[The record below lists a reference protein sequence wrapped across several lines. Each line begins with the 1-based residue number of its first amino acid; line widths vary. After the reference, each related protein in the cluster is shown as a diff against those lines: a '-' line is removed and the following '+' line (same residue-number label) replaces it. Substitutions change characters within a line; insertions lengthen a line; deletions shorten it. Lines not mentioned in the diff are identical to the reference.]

1 MAKATKT
8 FASKVHGLDEKVGMK
23 HVRVIQSVKNP
34 ATGGVK
40 FMDRVIAVPEE
51 GDIKD
56 HVGKF
61 LKEAN

>member
-1 MAKATKT
+1 MVKAAKT
-8 FASKVHGLDEKVGMK
+8 FAGKVHGLDSKTTVK
-23 HVRVIQSVKNP
+23 HVRVIYSMKNP

-40 FMDRVIAVPEE
+40 FLDRVIAVPEE
-51 GDIKD
+51 GDLKN

>member
-1 MAKATKT
+1 MAKAAKS
-8 FASKVHGLDEKVGMK
+8 FASKAHGLDDKSGMK

-40 FMDRVIAVPEE
+40 FLDRVIAVPEE
-51 GDIKD
+51 GDLKN

-61 LKEAN
+61 LKETN

>member
-1 MAKATKT
+1 MAKTIKS
-8 FASKVHGLDEKVGMK
+8 FANKVHGTEVKSSLK

-40 FMDRVIAVPEE
+40 FMDRIIAIPED
-51 GDIKD
+51 GALKD

-61 LKEAN
+61 LKEVN